1 MLAGETITDQWLVL
15 HKRSQKINELNND
28 IYWLYGCRSNRFAIY
43 LSFTAPGTLA
53 EFNLVPGSTYDGKLC
68 YYKGVGSLRALFKE
82 CELSE
87 EAITPYFYA
96 NLQEA
101 TARYREALQQNPFA
115 ENVPVLVENLRLAVQ
130 GKQLCVQ
137 DANNELMPVQ
147 MQDITR
153 TDILSV
159 TGGKP
164 FAAFFLADANCWEL
178 NSMWYQSDYY
188 IWRDECN

>member
-28 IYWLYGCRSNRFAIY
+28 IYWLYGCQSNRFAIY

-87 EAITPYFYA
+87 EAVIPHFCA

-101 TARYREALQQNPFA
+101 TARYREAPATEPICRKCTRISRKSATGCSRETTLCA
-115 ENVPVLVENLRLAVQ
+115 
-130 GKQLCVQ
+130 GCKQ
-137 DANNELMPVQ
+137 
-147 MQDITR
+147 
-153 TDILSV
+153 
-159 TGGKP
+159 
-164 FAAFFLADANCWEL
+164 
-178 NSMWYQSDYY
+178 
-188 IWRDECN
+188 